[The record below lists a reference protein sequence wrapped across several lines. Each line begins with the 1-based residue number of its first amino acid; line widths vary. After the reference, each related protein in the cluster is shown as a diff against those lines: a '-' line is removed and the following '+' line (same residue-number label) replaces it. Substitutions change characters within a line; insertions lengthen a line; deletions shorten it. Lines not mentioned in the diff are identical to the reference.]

1 MSFLL
6 DTNVLSESSKPQ
18 PDDAVRTW
26 LHSVDEDMLF
36 VSAITLAELRFG
48 IERLAPGAR
57 RNSLELW
64 LRESLIERLGLRLLV
79 VDSAI
84 AAEWG
89 TLQAQTQARGRRM
102 NTMDCFLAATARV
115 HQLVM
120 VTRDVD
126 HFSSV
131 GCELFN
137 PWTAG

>member
-115 HQLVM
+115 HQLIM

>member
-6 DTNVLSESSKPQ
+6 DTNVLSEASKPQ
-18 PDDAVRTW
+18 PNDAVRTW

-48 IERLAPGAR
+48 IERLPPGAR

-64 LRESLIERLGLRLLV
+64 LSESLIERLGSRLLV

-84 AAEWG
+84 ATEWG
-89 TLQAQTQARGRRM
+89 CLLARTEARGRRM

-115 HQLVM
+115 HQLIM
-120 VTRDVD
+120 VTRDTE
-126 HFSSV
+126 HFSNV

-137 PWTAG
+137 PWSAG

>member
-1 MSFLL
+1 VSFLL

-115 HQLVM
+115 HQLIM

-137 PWTAG
+137 PWTVG

>member
-1 MSFLL
+1 VSFLL

-26 LHSVDEDMLF
+26 LHSVDEDILF

-64 LRESLIERLGLRLLV
+64 LSESLIERLGPRLLV

-115 HQLVM
+115 HQLIM

>member
-1 MSFLL
+1 VSFLL

-115 HQLVM
+115 HQLIM

>member
-1 MSFLL
+1 VSFLL